1 MKKQKLNNTSK
12 RIVSV
17 VAGGGDLPFRIIEK
31 LKELEIDFF
40 VVSIDGFGS
49 SEYPQFKLGEIG
61 KILDYIKS
69 QNATDILF
77 CGNVKRPSMFS
88 LKLDSVGKKW
98 LKHLG
103 VKAFF
108 GDDALLKGIRL
119 LLSKEGLSV
128 ISPQSI
134 LGTLLTPAGILTNS
148 QPTEVDLKDIARG
161 IFVLNTLSKTDVGQ
175 AVIVQEGIVLGIEA
189 AEGTKQLIE
198 RCSDLKLS
206 EKKGGVLIKTSKLNQ
221 DQAIDLPTIGKNTIL
236 EAEQSK
242 LSGIA
247 LGASISQIIDFD
259 ETIKLANEKNIFII
273 GI

>member
-1 MKKQKLNNTSK
+1 MTLMNNSSKK
-12 RIVSV
+12 IVSV
-17 VAGGGDLPFRIIEK
+17 ISGGGDLPPRIIEK
-31 LKELEIDFF
+31 LKKLEIDFF
-40 VVSIDGFGS
+40 VISIDGFGPN
-49 SEYPQFKLGEIG
+49 EYPQFKLGEIG
-61 KILDYIKS
+61 KTLDYIKS
-69 QNATDILF
+69 QNATEVLF
-77 CGNVKRPSMFS
+77 CGNVKRPSIFS

-103 VKAFF
+103 MKAFF
-108 GDDALLKGIRL
+108 GDDALLKGIKT

-134 LGTLLTPAGILTNS
+134 LGALLTPAGVLTNT
-148 QPTEVDLKDIARG
+148 QPSELDLQDIARG
-161 IFVLNTLSKTDVGQ
+161 IFVLNTMSKADVGQ

-189 AEGTKQLIE
+189 AEGTKKLIE
-198 RCSDLKLS
+198 RCIDLKLS
-206 EKKGGVLIKTSKLNQ
+206 DQKGGVLVKTSKLNQ
-221 DQAIDLPTIGKNTIL
+221 DQSIDLPTIGKNTIL

-247 LGASISQIIDFD
+247 IGASKSQIIDFD